1 MNYKISYEKLLNIYL
16 VPVVGVEPT
25 RAVKPPGF

>member
-1 MNYKISYEKLLNIYL
+1 MNYKIFYETLSIRYL